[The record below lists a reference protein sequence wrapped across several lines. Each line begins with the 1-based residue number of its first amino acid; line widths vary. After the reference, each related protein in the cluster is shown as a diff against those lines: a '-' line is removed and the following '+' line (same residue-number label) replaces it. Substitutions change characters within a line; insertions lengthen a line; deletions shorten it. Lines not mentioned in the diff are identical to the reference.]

1 MSADAY
7 RFYHD
12 AVEARREAHF
22 IMRSRLPGWLI
33 YARAKL
39 ARAIS
44 KWQQYAEAVRNAR

>member
-12 AVEARREAHF
+12 AIEARRDAHF
-22 IMRSRLPGWLI
+22 VMRSRLPGWRI
-33 YARAKL
+33 YAAAKL

-44 KWQQYAEAVRNAR
+44 KWKQYKDARAGK